1 MRKRSLILSA
11 ALLLTSLMA
20 FSQAK
25 MPEYAVRDA
34 SEFESLRGK
43 QILYVERYQ
52 FAPDH
57 HNTATMFL
65 CGEINEASFRPG
77 SAMRIYDVDT
87 KQTRTLL
94 ETKDG
99 VVRDPELSYDAQK
112 IVFSMRKNSCDSYHI
127 YEMNVDGTGLK
138 QLTFALGVADIDPV
152 YLPNGD
158 IIFSSTRQ
166 PKYCMCNRHIMA
178 NLFRM
183 TGDGANINQI
193 GVSTL
198 FEGHA
203 AVMSDGRILYDRWEY
218 VDRNFGDAQGL
229 WSVNPDG
236 TKHAIYYGNNTQS
249 PGGMLDARQIPG
261 SDLIV
266 CTFSSCHD
274 RPWGAIAVV
283 DRRLGVDGAEPVVAI
298 MPAETHSLIDNG
310 NHDAFRLIAYMS
322 EDPWP
327 LSTTEFLVS
336 STTKPKDGHRDN
348 ETHSA
353 IFVMNT
359 QTGTRDY
366 ILGTETL
373 SLFDPMVVEPREVPA
388 NLPITRDYTST
399 EGTFYVQ
406 DVYEGTHMEG
416 VERGSAKY
424 LRVVETPEKRTWTI
438 DKWGGQG
445 AQAPGINWHSFEVK
459 RIIGEV
465 EIEEDGSAHF
475 TAPAGVFLYFQLLD
489 KDKKMIQSMRSGVS
503 LMPGEVNG
511 CIGCHEDRLMV
522 PIPGASLPTA
532 LHKPSKALTSWNGE
546 ESRNFSYIEQV
557 QPILDRHCMECHD
570 FDAEQPEKLVLAADK
585 NMFFN
590 ASYINLYVRGAL
602 SLIGGGP
609 ADIQGAYSWGSHASK
624 LTELIDG
631 RHKKVKLSDEEK
643 QTLYAW
649 MDINGVYYPTY
660 DSSFDENLA
669 GRSPL
674 TAEQMAELT
683 ELTGVNFVAISN
695 SKRKVFAQIAFDRPE
710 LSPCLA
716 SIRGDK
722 QKYDRAV
729 EIIALGGEVLKELP
743 RGDIESEIV
752 VHPRL
757 KAQLENYAEWLREDL
772 ANKEKLGRGEKYY
785 DPR

>member
-1 MRKRSLILSA
+1 
-11 ALLLTSLMA
+11 
-20 FSQAK
+20 
-25 MPEYAVRDA
+25 
-34 SEFESLRGK
+34 
-43 QILYVERYQ
+43 
-52 FAPDH
+52 
-57 HNTATMFL
+57 
-65 CGEINEASFRPG
+65 
-77 SAMRIYDVDT
+77 
-87 KQTRTLL
+87 
-94 ETKDG
+94 
-99 VVRDPELSYDAQK
+99 
-112 IVFSMRKNSCDSYHI
+112 
-127 YEMNVDGTGLK
+127 
-138 QLTFALGVADIDPV
+138 
-152 YLPNGD
+152 
-158 IIFSSTRQ
+158 
-166 PKYCMCNRHIMA
+166 
-178 NLFRM
+178 
-183 TGDGANINQI
+183 
-193 GVSTL
+193 
-198 FEGHA
+198 
-203 AVMSDGRILYDRWEY
+203 
-218 VDRNFGDAQGL
+218 
-229 WSVNPDG
+229 
-236 TKHAIYYGNNTQS
+236 
-249 PGGMLDARQIPG
+249 
-261 SDLIV
+261 
-266 CTFSSCHD
+266 
-274 RPWGAIAVV
+274 
-283 DRRLGVDGAEPVVAI
+283 
-298 MPAETHSLIDNG
+298 
-310 NHDAFRLIAYMS
+310 
-322 EDPWP
+322 
-327 LSTTEFLVS
+327 
-336 STTKPKDGHRDN
+336 
-348 ETHSA
+348 
-353 IFVMNT
+353 
-359 QTGTRDY
+359 
-366 ILGTETL
+366 
-373 SLFDPMVVEPREVPA
+373 
-388 NLPITRDYTST
+388 
-399 EGTFYVQ
+399 
-406 DVYEGTHMEG
+406 
-416 VERGSAKY
+416 
-424 LRVVETPEKRTWTI
+424 
-438 DKWGGQG
+438 
-445 AQAPGINWHSFEVK
+445 
-459 RIIGEV
+459 
-465 EIEEDGSAHF
+465 
-475 TAPAGVFLYFQLLD
+475 
-489 KDKKMIQSMRSGVS
+489 
-503 LMPGEVNG
+503 MPGEVNG